1 MLDLIQTSFAWSVG
15 LAAIIGLLF
24 GSFANV
30 VIARLPVMLKH
41 QWQQDCAE
49 SLGQSATPA
58 ERFNLAVPGSQCP
71 SCKTSL
77 RWYENIPVLSYV
89 IQAGKC
95 RHCPTSIASRYP
107 LVEVLIAAFTAFA
120 IASFGFNA
128 LGWSYALFIY
138 ILVIL
143 TFIDKDHML
152 LPDQLTLPLV
162 WLGLLASL
170 QFTPVSPS
178 DAIIGAAC
186 GYLALW
192 SVFWLFKI
200 ITGKEG
206 MGYGD
211 FKLLAALG
219 AWLGWQMLPMII
231 LLSSVI
237 GAGYGILMII
247 LRRHQQ
253 GNPMPFGPFLALAGI
268 AALFFGELLY
278 NTYWQWLGL

>member
-1 MLDLIQTSFAWSVG
+1 MLDLIQSSFIWSVG
-15 LAAIIGLLF
+15 FAAIIGLLF

-30 VIARLPVMLKH
+30 VIARFPVILQR
-41 QWQQDCAE
+41 QWQTDCAE
-49 SLGQSATPA
+49 SLGQTPPTF

-77 RWYENIPVLSYV
+77 HWYENIPVLSFL
-89 IQAGKC
+89 IQQAKC
-95 RHCPTSIASRYP
+95 RHCRVAISFRYP
-107 LVEVLIAAFTAFA
+107 LVEVLTALLTAVTIA
-120 IASFGFNA
+120 IFGFTP

-138 ILVIL
+138 ALLIL

-152 LPDQLTLPLV
+152 LPDQLTLPLI

-170 QFTPVSPS
+170 QLTPLSPADS
-178 DAIIGAAC
+178 IIGAVT

-192 SVFWLFKI
+192 SVFWLFKL

-237 GAGYGILMII
+237 GALFGILMLL

-268 AALFFGELLY
+268 VALFFGETLY
-278 NTYWQWLGL
+278 NTYWQWVGV

>member
-1 MLDLIQTSFAWSVG
+1 MLDLIQSSFIWSVG
-15 LAAIIGLLF
+15 FAAIIGLLF

-30 VIARLPVMLKH
+30 VIARFPVILQR
-41 QWQQDCAE
+41 QWQTDCAE
-49 SLGQSATPA
+49 SLGQTPPTF

-77 RWYENIPVLSYV
+77 HWYENIPVLSFL
-89 IQAGKC
+89 IQQGKC
-95 RHCPTSIASRYP
+95 CHCRVAISFRYP
-107 LVEVLIAAFTAFA
+107 LVEVLTALLTAVTIA
-120 IASFGFNA
+120 IFGFTA

-138 ILVIL
+138 ALLILA
-143 TFIDKDHML
+143 FIDKDHML
-152 LPDQLTLPLV
+152 LPDQLTLPLI

-170 QFTPVSPS
+170 QLTPLSPADS
-178 DAIIGAAC
+178 IIGAVT

-192 SVFWLFKI
+192 SVFWLFKL

-237 GAGYGILMII
+237 GALFGILMLL

-268 AALFFGELLY
+268 VALFFGETLY
-278 NTYWQWLGL
+278 NTYWQWVGV

>member
-1 MLDLIQTSFAWSVG
+1 MLDLIQASFVCNVG
-15 LAAIIGLLF
+15 LAAVIGLLF

-30 VIARLPVMLKH
+30 VIARFPVILQR
-41 QWQQDCAE
+41 QWQLDCAA
-49 SLGQSATPA
+49 SLNQPPPA
-58 ERFNLAVPGSQCP
+58 FDRFNLATPGSQCP
-71 SCKTSL
+71 ACKTAL
-77 RWYENIPVLSYV
+77 RWYENIPLFSYLL
-89 IQAGKC
+89 QTGKC
-95 RHCPTSIASRYP
+95 RHCRNTISIRYP
-107 LVEVLIAAFTAFA
+107 MVELLTALFAGFTIAT
-120 IASFGFNA
+120 FGFTA
-128 LGWSYALFIY
+128 LGWSYAIFIY
-138 ILVIL
+138 TLIIL
-143 TFIDKDHML
+143 TYIDKDHML

-170 QFTPVSPS
+170 HITPISPT
-178 DAIIGAAC
+178 DAIIGATA

-192 SVFWLFKI
+192 SVFWLFKL

-237 GAGYGILMII
+237 GALFGVLMLL
-247 LRRHQQ
+247 LRRHKQ

-268 AALFFGELLY
+268 AALFFGDVLY
-278 NTYWQWLGL
+278 STYWQWLGL

>member
-1 MLDLIQTSFAWSVG
+1 MLDLVQTSFAWSVG

-30 VIARLPVMLKH
+30 VIARMPVMLKR
-41 QWQQDCAE
+41 QWQQDCTE
-49 SLGQSATPA
+49 SLGQPAAPA

-71 SCKTSL
+71 ACNTSL

-95 RHCPTSIASRYP
+95 RHCQTGISSRYP
-107 LVEVLIAAFTAFA
+107 LVEILAAAFTAFA
-120 IASFGFNA
+120 IASFGFNT

-138 ILVIL
+138 ALVIL

-152 LPDQLTLPLV
+152 LPDQLTLPLI

-170 QFTPVSPS
+170 HLTPVSPS

-192 SVFWLFKI
+192 SVFWLFKL

-237 GAGYGILMII
+237 GAAYGILMIV

-253 GNPMPFGPFLALAGI
+253 GNPMPFGPFLAFAGI
-268 AALFFGELLY
+268 AALFFGEALY
-278 NTYWQWLGL
+278 STYWQWLGL